1 MANGVFQSGGFGNA
15 IGGFAEGFF
24 RERNRREQLEEQ
36 KKLNRQKAKLVE
48 RRRVSSSYP
57 VLTLTTRGGA
67 TPHTAKQEVKLSL
80 PQQESVRWDIQ
91 RTLPIGRWSILYT
104 DAEAGDSV
112 QLLVGRVR
120 AN

>member
-1 MANGVFQSGGFGNA
+1 MRWRSSRSFVEDGGSGIQLRLQADFTPDGSRVHLRL
-15 IGGFAEGFF
+15 EG
-24 RERNRREQLEEQ
+24 
-36 KKLNRQKAKLVE
+36 QKAKLLE

-80 PQQESVRWDIQ
+80 PTQESVRWDIH